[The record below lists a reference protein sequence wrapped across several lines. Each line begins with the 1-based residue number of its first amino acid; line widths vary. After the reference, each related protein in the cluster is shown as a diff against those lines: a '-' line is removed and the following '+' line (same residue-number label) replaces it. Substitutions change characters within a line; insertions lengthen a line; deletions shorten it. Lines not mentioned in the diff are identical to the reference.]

1 MSKIEFESD
10 EYSHA
15 LTVLKTVPSSVPHVV
30 DHQVYVSYTT
40 YLIEETRP
48 SEHAQVLFTKQT
60 APISKPFV
68 MKLLNNYK
76 DTRYS
81 LETCQKRQECQLQAL
96 ERNRKFSP
104 DIYVGLAKIRCIDLQ
119 NSRIYIEGILESPT
133 PDMLEPNADYAL
145 IMHQLPEERSLVTLL
160 EKENSMIQQHMRLLT
175 KHIAHM
181 HIELLAS
188 PLREESTHWGQ
199 YEQLK
204 EKLSQNLELLDGVHK
219 IRKDGLNYQYLG
231 KNVAEL
237 SDTLQSLFQQGNF
250 RAAFENRVQEHYT
263 RLCHG
268 DLKVPHIWIMPYDD
282 AECCQAE
289 PEHFIKILDA
299 IDFNPLFC
307 NIDILSDFAM
317 LVTDIHTRTG
327 SAELADK
334 MIADYLLDT
343 NQDKPEA
350 RLVLGY
356 YLVEKAL
363 VGAAISILFDNL
375 PTLGLHHLAVA
386 KLRLQ
391 ALVEMQQ
398 EYLSFV

>member
-1 MSKIEFESD
+1 MATVAPHSRAILYQKGTTSQVAPLISRSFVSTTSIST
-10 EYSHA
+10 YSI
-15 LTVLKTVPSSVPHVV
+15 V
-30 DHQVYVSYTT
+30 
-40 YLIEETRP
+40 ETRT
-48 SEHAQVLFTKQT
+48 SEHAIVLFTQQT
-60 APISKPFV
+60 QSSESV
-68 MKLLNNYK
+68 LMKLLHDYK

-81 LETCQKRQECQLQAL
+81 QETPKKRQQCQLEAL
-96 ERNRKFSP
+96 RRNRAFSP
-104 DIYVGLAKIRCIDLQ
+104 EVYLGLARVEQYNIPKKTISIGEMLIC
-119 NSRIYIEGILESPT
+119 PT
-133 PDMLEPNADYAL
+133 MNDLEPGAEYVL
-145 IMHQLPEERSLVTLL
+145 IMRQLPEERSLVALL
-160 EKENSMIQQHMRLLT
+160 EKENSVIIQQHMRLLT
-175 KHIAHM
+175 KHIAQM
-181 HIELLAS
+181 HKELLTA
-188 PLREESTHWGQ
+188 PLREESMYWGQ
-199 YEQLK
+199 YEQLE
-204 EKLSQNLELLDGVHK
+204 EKLSQNLELLDRVY
-219 IRKDGLNYQYLG
+219 RTSKDGLDYQYLK

-237 SDTLQSLFQQGNF
+237 SDTLQSLFKQGNF
-250 RAAFENRVQEHYT
+250 RAAFDNRVQEHYT

-268 DLKVPHIWIMPYDD
+268 DLKVPHIWIMLYDD
-282 AECCQAE
+282 AECCQAG
-289 PEHFIKILDA
+289 PEHSIKILDA

-343 NQDKPEA
+343 NQDEPEA

-375 PTLGLHHLAVA
+375 PTLGLQHLTVA

-398 EYLSFV
+398 ECLSFV